1 MPEREHKIADTLRE
15 RMNAGLIKT
24 AETIKQVR
32 CRAPARRTATLDA
45 RKKHTA
51 QFLHT
56 QEYTAGG
63 AGTHSRPS
71 PKTNRL
77 EAILRYHKF
86 THEQGNPW

>member
-1 MPEREHKIADTLRE
+1 MREGDHEIADTLRK
-15 RMNAGLIKT
+15 RMNAGLT
-24 AETIKQVR
+24 NYAETIKQER
-32 CRAPARRTATLDA
+32 HRAPARRTATLGT

-63 AGTHSRPS
+63 TGTHSCPS
-71 PKTNRL
+71 PKTNEL
-77 EAILRYHKF
+77 EATLRYHKF